1 MYKLTTFIY
10 ENDFK
15 ANIAR
20 RKYVTVETNL
30 TWQEA
35 KAKRN
40 KDRSLQ
46 IVKAD

>member
-15 ANIAR
+15 RNIAY
-20 RKYVTVETNL
+20 RKYITVKTGL

-35 KAKRN
+35 KAERKE
-40 KDRSLQ
+40 DRSLQ
-46 IVKAD
+46 IVKAG

>member
-1 MYKLTTFIY
+1 MYKLTTFVY

-15 ANIAR
+15 KNLR
-20 RKYVTVETNL
+20 YRKYITVKTNL

-35 KAKRN
+35 KTDRS

-46 IVKAD
+46 IVKAG